1 MAVMWTTNTANL
13 KQSFYTIRSFQ
24 LVLVNL
30 GCNRFPTFILNE
42 VFTRW
47 TGSVRVKFWI
57 LCEFMGFFG
66 FVVGMERWRGYVRSL
81 VYAWNWLF
89 LFYFPLIWN
98 SLSTKLTNW
107 LVLFIL
113 SSKVLFFLNRYFLT
127 TYVLSDQI
135 TVSIFKYIGIQYFL
149 IF

>member
-1 MAVMWTTNTANL
+1 MV
-13 KQSFYTIRSFQ
+13 F
-24 LVLVNL
+24 VNL
-30 GCNRFPTFILNE
+30 GCNWFPIFIYKWNFYAMDRKCESEISDFVPVYAFFWNCCWDGE
-42 VFTRW
+42 V
-47 TGSVRVKFWI
+47 G
-57 LCEFMGFFG
+57 
-66 FVVGMERWRGYVRSL
+66 GYVRSL

-98 SLSTKLTNW
+98 SLSTNLTNW

-135 TVSIFKYIGIQYFL
+135 TVSIFKYIGIQYFCDL
-149 IF
+149 LGTLSNYISITYVIFVCNF